1 MNTEPPEQSTLQ
13 VSEKSREHAMSIN
26 ESESNKTESFAESD
40 GKPEI
45 RETNKL
51 GNSQGPDRST
61 LEKKD
66 GNKSTIIMM
75 MEPVERESDKRP
87 QSSQI

>member
-1 MNTEPPEQSTLQ
+1 MNTEPPEQSSLQ
-13 VSEKSREHAMSIN
+13 VSNKSREHALSIN
-26 ESESNKTESFAESD
+26 ESESNNTESFAESD
-40 GKPEI
+40 GKPEL

-51 GNSQGPDRST
+51 GNSHGPDRST

-87 QSSQI
+87 QSS